1 MWEEAKFEKQQFLFR
16 ERTFWNSNESK
27 KIDNWNIDLRW
38 VFNKC
43 HLDQN
48 TNSSTEGK
56 CINPNK
62 NLLGNTVYS
71 K

>member
-1 MWEEAKFEKQQFLFR
+1 M
-16 ERTFWNSNESK
+16 
-27 KIDNWNIDLRW
+27 DLRW